1 MLLVGLVGFE
11 PTTSL
16 LKGDNPFTSGSLL
29 QNLVVPAGLEPA
41 TPSFVAKY
49 SNPLSYGTV
58 KLSFW
63 SAWMESNHRPQSYQ
77 DCALPTELQADSVC
91 VFWWVRTD
99 LNRDLPT

>member
-16 LKGDNPFTSGSLL
+16 LKGDNPFTSGSLLQNLL

-58 KLSFW
+58 KLFFLVGLDGVEPS
-63 SAWMESNHRPQSYQ
+63 
-77 DCALPTELQADSVC
+77 TSVLSGL
-91 VFWWVRTD
+91 RST
-99 LNRDLPT
+99 N